1 MLQQR
6 LLIIPKP
13 SWTISYLQIKKAGEF
28 GYDDTTL
35 IKVIKIMIT
44 DHTYIARTNG
54 LPPMQ
59 STDLKDLKVSI
70 DDLST
75 QSRAAALLILSA
87 SRFATHVVLSWLV
100 ACEPLALACIDL
112 TGEFRDS
119 RRFCWGCQR
128 DLKRRG

>member
-1 MLQQR
+1 MSSSKEFPTTRTAIRTRYGKIMLQQR

-54 LPPMQ
+54 LPPKQ
-59 STDLKDLKVSI
+59 STNLKDLKVSI
-70 DDLST
+70 DDLSA
-75 QSRAAALLILSA
+75 QSRAATLLILY
-87 SRFATHVVLSWLV
+87 
-100 ACEPLALACIDL
+100 
-112 TGEFRDS
+112 DS
-119 RRFCWGCQR
+119 RISKR
-128 DLKRRG
+128 DLRTNIFT